1 MWDTERAE
9 GSVGAGTRLVL
20 VLAGGAAAEDSSLHW
35 PPTSHQPPAPHQAR
49 AERTVDI
56 LLQTQMMAAVIS
68 TILHGRMHG

>member
-20 VLAGGAAAEDSSLHW
+20 AGGAAAEDSSLPW
-35 PPTSHQPPAPHQAR
+35 PPTSHQPPDPHQAR

-56 LLQTQMMAAVIS
+56 LLQTQMMATVIS
-68 TILHGRMHG
+68 TILHGWMHG